1 MKYLKKFWSWLGEN
15 NLPIKP
21 MTIAVTIITII
32 NLLILDIPRELQ
44 ALMVLINGIMV
55 LLALEDD

>member
-21 MTIAVTIITII
+21 MTIAITIITAI

-44 ALMVLINGIMV
+44 ALMVLINGLMV
-55 LLALEDD
+55 LLALEGD

>member
-32 NLLILDIPRELQ
+32 NLFILDIPRSLQ
-44 ALMVLINGIMV
+44 ALMILINGLMV
-55 LLALEDD
+55 LLALEE

>member
-1 MKYLKKFWSWLGEN
+1 MKYLKKLWEALGEN

-21 MTIAVTIITII
+21 MTIAITIITAI

>member
-1 MKYLKKFWSWLGEN
+1 MKLFKKLWEMLGEN

-32 NLLILDIPRELQ
+32 NLFILDIPRELQ
-44 ALMVLINGIMV
+44 ALMVLINGLMV
-55 LLALEDD
+55 LIALEE